1 MKILID
7 NGHGIETPGK
17 RSPDG
22 ILREYRYNREI
33 AAVLVHQLR
42 ERGYDADLLVPE
54 DEDIPLTVRARRVN
68 RMCETLGK
76 DNVLL
81 VSIHCNAAPPD
92 DGGWHNARGWS
103 AYTTEG
109 FTESDVFADFLYAA
123 AEEVFTKEKG
133 LSVRKFRDAK
143 YDKDWEAQF
152 YILRK
157 TSCPAVL
164 TENFFQ
170 DNKADVKYM
179 LSAAGRKDIV
189 SVHLTGIENYLKNR
203 KK

>member
-109 FTESDVFADFLYAA
+109 FTESDVFADYLYAA
-123 AEEVFTKEKG
+123 AEKVFTSEKG
-133 LSVRKFRDAK
+133 LTIRKYREVQFE
-143 YDKDWEAQF
+143 KDWEEQF

-164 TENFFQ
+164 TEN
-170 DNKADVKYM
+170 
-179 LSAAGRKDIV
+179 
-189 SVHLTGIENYLKNR
+189 
-203 KK
+203 

>member
-109 FTESDVFADFLYAA
+109 FTESDVFADYLYAA
-123 AEEVFTKEKG
+123 AEKVFTSEKG
-133 LSVRKFRDAK
+133 LTIRSIGRCNS
-143 YDKDWEAQF
+143 
-152 YILRK
+152 RK
-157 TSCPAVL
+157 TGKSSFISSERPRVRLCSPRTSSRTTRRMSSICSRL
-164 TENFFQ
+164 PEGKT
-170 DNKADVKYM
+170 
-179 LSAAGRKDIV
+179 S
-189 SVHLTGIENYLKNR
+189 
-203 KK
+203 